1 MHHKLRA
8 RAHAGWAIHQTVTA
22 LAAIGVIVAMVA
34 VAQRARQDEKRHQTV
49 QVLVEHVRASGLEL
63 ENYVWRELAEGFA
76 SGERQL
82 HPGPVVAHALRLW
95 TQLNSAVTVLR
106 ARDHSAPTEALLNDA
121 GRLYGAGMSLV
132 SSAHGLADVRQGMTA
147 TEALFAPI
155 VDVLD
160 SDAVHGGRRA
170 APRRRPEQQRTL
182 EQRSERRIRALVE
195 HSSDIIVVIGPDLNV
210 RWQST
215 SVETGLGHSPND
227 VTGRRVSSLAH
238 PDDVQRLESHL
249 GRAGGGR

>member
-1 MHHKLRA
+1 MHHTLRA

-82 HPGPVVAHALRLW
+82 HTGPVVAHALRLW

-147 TEALFAPI
+147 TAALFAPI

-160 SDAVHGGRRA
+160 SDAVSAAAAERRVAGQAATHARA
-170 APRRRPEQQRTL
+170 AQRATDPGARRVL
-182 EQRSERRIRALVE
+182 ERHHRGDRARHERALAI
-195 HSSDIIVVIGPDLNV
+195 DF
-210 RWQST
+210 
-215 SVETGLGHSPND
+215 
-227 VTGRRVSSLAH
+227 RRDRARALA
-238 PDDVQRLESHL
+238 E
-249 GRAGGGR
+249 